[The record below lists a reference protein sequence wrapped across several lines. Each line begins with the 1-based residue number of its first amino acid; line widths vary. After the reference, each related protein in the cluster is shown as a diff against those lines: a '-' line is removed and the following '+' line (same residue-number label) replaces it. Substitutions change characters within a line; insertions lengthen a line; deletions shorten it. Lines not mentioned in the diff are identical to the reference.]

1 MLPERVYQLCHSSKT
16 VSSELARDPN
26 QAPTKVF
33 HKLYSDYHVKD
44 DVSKSEDGRDGPDSL
59 QKALDCGNWGP
70 TKPSNLFLKIYH
82 DALCTLEKNPMAG
95 VVSPPLMGSHGIAPL
110 TIVAPLP
117 DLCRHMA
124 NCIARAET
132 EVFLGTNFWIY
143 SDASTLVTNAFR
155 ELSKRAG
162 RRGTK
167 VVVKMI
173 YDRGDPRQ
181 AYENRLDVPEKKY
194 TSEKVQLPPAEE
206 VPNIDLQVVNY
217 HRPIFGTF
225 HAKFMVVDRRIALL
239 QSSNIQD
246 NDNLE
251 MMVRLEGPIVDA
263 FYDTALISWGKH
275 FDTPFPMLSSPAA
288 GAPIPSLSLMDVSH
302 KEEGQGL
309 SLPEHTTLDQHYD
322 LDLRDEARRVNG
334 TLKPRPGES
343 KTGPVTRHLNT
354 TTQPNTTGD
363 ASDVDQDTSM
373 TPYTISPPH
382 EACPMALVNR
392 EPWGAPNHT
401 SVYTPQN
408 AAFLSAIQNAE
419 HSIFIQTPNMN
430 AEPLLEPLLE
440 AVRRGVVVT
449 CYLCL
454 GYNDAGQLLPFQ
466 NGTNEMISNRLYSSL
481 EKPDQRSRLHIYNY
495 VAKDQTKPIH
505 NKFKRR
511 SCHIKLMI
519 IDGKVAI
526 QEIPD
531 SEEVIVMLRTPHYIN
546 HFRKNNGDVT
556 IHYKRRYRPR
566 IEDFTIGWICPLP
579 LEYAAA
585 KSMLD
590 ELYDESEEHTTG
602 RIYNHEIVI
611 TCLPAGQMGTNAAAA
626 VAARMVSSF
635 PSLKAGLLVG
645 IAGGV
650 PSDKADIR
658 LGDVVIGQPEKSYGG
673 VVQYDFGKTIMGG
686 FQQRIGSLN
695 APSPTLLTAV
705 SKFKSNL
712 SASINNI
719 QDYLDTVSRVK
730 RPHSVPDVL
739 FEASYDHARGKTCHA
754 CRKDMLVRRPQREDS
769 NVRVYFGTI
778 GSGNQLVK
786 DGMTRDKISTNL
798 RGVLCFEMEA
808 AGVVNLLPCL
818 VVRGISDYADSHKNK
833 DFQHF
838 AAVTAAACARQIL
851 LYVPPPSRGFYAQSD
866 AALDHRQHRQTSA
879 ALQKMYLESLKFE
892 QIDSR
897 HRTIRMAHAKT
908 CQWLLSCQE
917 YKDWINPGLSGRHHG
932 IFWIKGKPGTGKSTI
947 MKFALSKTPPQV
959 KDTTIISFFFNAR
972 GNSLEKTVVGM
983 YRSLLCQLLDK
994 LPDLCTMFDL
1004 LPTNQIHGQTP
1015 TWDIETLKH
1024 LFSVAIEHLHGRS
1037 LMCFIDALDEC
1048 DEDQV
1053 RDMLSFFEQLGE
1065 LAVARYQRLLIC
1077 FSSRHYPHIAV
1088 NNATELVLEDQDGH
1102 QQDISNFVHSE
1113 LRAGRSKQV
1122 EQIKE
1127 EVIAR
1132 SSGVFLWVV
1141 LVVQTLNKEY
1151 DRGQVHALK
1160 RRMEQIPDG
1169 LHELLKDILIR
1180 GNHDMENTL
1189 LCLQWLLY
1197 TQRPLSSEELYFAI
1211 LAGIESSAFLAE
1223 WTAAN
1228 VNEEDVNRFILDS
1241 SKGLAELTKSK
1252 SPTVQFIHESVR
1264 DFLRD
1269 EGFAKLNVGSVS
1281 PGPSHE
1287 NLKNC
1292 CLNYVKISLSSI
1304 PLPGTLPPVKSSK
1317 AKRLVQKTSKL
1328 YPFLEYSVQ
1337 YVLYHANAAA
1347 ENGVTQMCFLRD
1359 FPLSS
1364 WIMKNNL
1371 FEKHEIRRYTPA
1383 AQRMYI
1389 LAEKDYGMLLEAE
1402 IKLHHYQDAR
1412 TERYDSPLVAAIM
1425 HSSREAVRTLLTMD
1439 ANTEEILNQS
1449 NSSSRPILS
1458 MASQR
1463 SDAEMIRI
1471 LLDHGAIVDQEGATG
1486 RTSLS
1491 YAATSGNEAIVKLL
1505 LDSGA
1510 NVDSKCRNGR
1520 TPLSYA
1526 AKSGHEGVVT
1536 LLLDR
1541 GADINSK
1548 YSWRN
1553 EALASRDINNCTA
1566 LYWAIQFSQYD
1577 VVESRG
1583 HHGSTPLCQAV
1594 RLQHPWA
1601 ARSLLEKGANLESR
1615 DDDGRAA
1622 LSYAV
1627 DGADVNSRD
1636 NSGRTP
1642 LSYAAERLS
1651 GLGAGADLR
1660 SRDND
1665 GIHDVVMVLEKWQWR
1680 RHTAKY

>member
-1 MLPERVYQLCHSSKT
+1 MK
-16 VSSELARDPN
+16 
-26 QAPTKVF
+26 
-33 HKLYSDYHVKD
+33 
-44 DVSKSEDGRDGPDSL
+44 
-59 QKALDCGNWGP
+59 
-70 TKPSNLFLKIYH
+70 
-82 DALCTLEKNPMAG
+82 
-95 VVSPPLMGSHGIAPL
+95 
-110 TIVAPLP
+110 
-117 DLCRHMA
+117 
-124 NCIARAET
+124 
-132 EVFLGTNFWIY
+132 
-143 SDASTLVTNAFR
+143 
-155 ELSKRAG
+155 
-162 RRGTK
+162 
-167 VVVKMI
+167 
-173 YDRGDPRQ
+173 
-181 AYENRLDVPEKKY
+181 
-194 TSEKVQLPPAEE
+194 
-206 VPNIDLQVVNY
+206 
-217 HRPIFGTF
+217 
-225 HAKFMVVDRRIALL
+225 
-239 QSSNIQD
+239 
-246 NDNLE
+246 
-251 MMVRLEGPIVDA
+251 
-263 FYDTALISWGKH
+263 
-275 FDTPFPMLSSPAA
+275 
-288 GAPIPSLSLMDVSH
+288 
-302 KEEGQGL
+302 
-309 SLPEHTTLDQHYD
+309 
-322 LDLRDEARRVNG
+322 
-334 TLKPRPGES
+334 
-343 KTGPVTRHLNT
+343 
-354 TTQPNTTGD
+354 
-363 ASDVDQDTSM
+363 
-373 TPYTISPPH
+373 
-382 EACPMALVNR
+382 
-392 EPWGAPNHT
+392 
-401 SVYTPQN
+401 
-408 AAFLSAIQNAE
+408 
-419 HSIFIQTPNMN
+419 
-430 AEPLLEPLLE
+430 
-440 AVRRGVVVT
+440 
-449 CYLCL
+449 
-454 GYNDAGQLLPFQ
+454 
-466 NGTNEMISNRLYSSL
+466 
-481 EKPDQRSRLHIYNY
+481 
-495 VAKDQTKPIH
+495 
-505 NKFKRR
+505 
-511 SCHIKLMI
+511 
-519 IDGKVAI
+519 
-526 QEIPD
+526 
-531 SEEVIVMLRTPHYIN
+531 
-546 HFRKNNGDVT
+546 
-556 IHYKRRYRPR
+556 RYRPSV
-566 IEDFTIGWICPLP
+566 EDFTIGWICPLP
-579 LEYAAA
+579 LEYASA

-626 VAARMVSSF
+626 VTARMVSSF
-635 PSLKAGLLVG
+635 PSLKVSLLVG

-650 PSDKADIR
+650 PSHKADIR
-658 LGDVVIGQPEKSYGG
+658 LGDVVIGQPEKIYGG
-673 VVQYDFGKTIMGG
+673 VVQYDFGKTIIGG

-719 QDYLDTVSRVK
+719 QDYLDTVARVK

-739 FEASYDHARGKTCHA
+739 FEASYDHARGETCNA

-769 NVRVYFGTI
+769 NVRVHFGTI

-786 DGMTRDKISTNL
+786 DGMTRDKISTKL
-798 RGVLCFEMEA
+798 GGVLCFEMEA

-833 DFQHF
+833 GFQYF
-838 AAVTAAACARQIL
+838 AASTAAACARQIL
-851 LYVPPPSRGFYAQSD
+851 LYVPPPSRGVCAQSD
-866 AALDHRQHRQTSA
+866 TILDHHRQQRQTSA
-879 ALQKMYLESLKFE
+879 ALQKMYLESLRFE

-947 MKFALSKTPPQV
+947 MKFAFSKTPRQV

-1004 LPTNQIHGQTP
+1004 LPTNQIHSQTP
-1015 TWDIETLKH
+1015 TWDIETLKY
-1024 LFSVAIEHLHGRS
+1024 LFSVAIEQLHGRS
-1037 LMCFIDALDEC
+1037 LMCFVDALDEC

-1065 LAVARYQRLLIC
+1065 FAVDRQQRLLVC

-1151 DRGQVHALK
+1151 DRGQ
-1160 RRMEQIPDG
+1160 
-1169 LHELLKDILIR
+1169 
-1180 GNHDMENTL
+1180 
-1189 LCLQWLLY
+1189 LLY

-1223 WTAAN
+1223 WTSAN

-1287 NLKNC
+1287 TLKNC
-1292 CLNYVKISLSSI
+1292 CLNYVKIGLSSV
-1304 PLPGTLPPVKSSK
+1304 PLPGTLSPVKSYK

-1347 ENGVTQMCFLRD
+1347 ENGVTQMCFLQD

-1389 LAEKDYGMLLEAE
+1389 LAEKDYGMLLETE
-1402 IKLHHYQDAR
+1402 IKLHHYEDAR

-1425 HSSREAVRTLLTMD
+1425 HSSREAVRTLLTME
-1439 ANTEEILNQS
+1439 ANTEDILNQR

-1458 MASQR
+1458 MALQR
-1463 SDAEMIRI
+1463 SDVEMIRI

-1510 NVDSKCRNGR
+1510 NVDSKCPNGR

-1526 AKSGHEGVVT
+1526 AKSGHGGVVT

-1548 YSWRN
+1548 CSYGRTPLSYSADSWRN
-1553 EALASRDINNCTA
+1553 EALAVLLDRGADLESRDVNNCTA
-1566 LYWAIQFSQYD
+1566 LSWAIRFSQYD
-1577 VVESRG
+1577 VVEQLLNQGAEVGSRG

-1594 RLQHPWA
+1594 RLQHPSA
-1601 ARSLLEKGANLESR
+1601 ARSLIGKGANLESR

-1627 DGADVNSRD
+1627 EYGRKATVILLLDSGADVNSRD
-1636 NSGRTP
+1636 NFGRTP
-1642 LSYAAERLS
+1642 LS
-1651 GLGAGADLR
+1651 
-1660 SRDND
+1660 
-1665 GIHDVVMVLEKWQWR
+1665 
-1680 RHTAKY
+1680 

>member
-1 MLPERVYQLCHSSKT
+1 MK
-16 VSSELARDPN
+16 
-26 QAPTKVF
+26 
-33 HKLYSDYHVKD
+33 
-44 DVSKSEDGRDGPDSL
+44 
-59 QKALDCGNWGP
+59 
-70 TKPSNLFLKIYH
+70 
-82 DALCTLEKNPMAG
+82 
-95 VVSPPLMGSHGIAPL
+95 
-110 TIVAPLP
+110 
-117 DLCRHMA
+117 
-124 NCIARAET
+124 
-132 EVFLGTNFWIY
+132 
-143 SDASTLVTNAFR
+143 
-155 ELSKRAG
+155 
-162 RRGTK
+162 
-167 VVVKMI
+167 
-173 YDRGDPRQ
+173 
-181 AYENRLDVPEKKY
+181 
-194 TSEKVQLPPAEE
+194 
-206 VPNIDLQVVNY
+206 
-217 HRPIFGTF
+217 
-225 HAKFMVVDRRIALL
+225 
-239 QSSNIQD
+239 
-246 NDNLE
+246 
-251 MMVRLEGPIVDA
+251 
-263 FYDTALISWGKH
+263 
-275 FDTPFPMLSSPAA
+275 
-288 GAPIPSLSLMDVSH
+288 
-302 KEEGQGL
+302 
-309 SLPEHTTLDQHYD
+309 
-322 LDLRDEARRVNG
+322 
-334 TLKPRPGES
+334 
-343 KTGPVTRHLNT
+343 
-354 TTQPNTTGD
+354 
-363 ASDVDQDTSM
+363 
-373 TPYTISPPH
+373 
-382 EACPMALVNR
+382 
-392 EPWGAPNHT
+392 
-401 SVYTPQN
+401 
-408 AAFLSAIQNAE
+408 
-419 HSIFIQTPNMN
+419 
-430 AEPLLEPLLE
+430 
-440 AVRRGVVVT
+440 
-449 CYLCL
+449 
-454 GYNDAGQLLPFQ
+454 
-466 NGTNEMISNRLYSSL
+466 
-481 EKPDQRSRLHIYNY
+481 
-495 VAKDQTKPIH
+495 
-505 NKFKRR
+505 
-511 SCHIKLMI
+511 
-519 IDGKVAI
+519 
-526 QEIPD
+526 
-531 SEEVIVMLRTPHYIN
+531 
-546 HFRKNNGDVT
+546 
-556 IHYKRRYRPR
+556 RYRPSV
-566 IEDFTIGWICPLP
+566 EDFTIGWICPLP
-579 LEYAAA
+579 LEYASA

-626 VAARMVSSF
+626 VTARMVSSF
-635 PSLKAGLLVG
+635 PSLKVSLLVG

-650 PSDKADIR
+650 PSHKADIR
-658 LGDVVIGQPEKSYGG
+658 LGDVVIGQPEKIYGG
-673 VVQYDFGKTIMGG
+673 VVQYDFGKTIIGG

-719 QDYLDTVSRVK
+719 QDYLDTVARVK

-739 FEASYDHARGKTCHA
+739 FEASYDHARGETCNA

-769 NVRVYFGTI
+769 NVRVHFGTI

-786 DGMTRDKISTNL
+786 DGMTRDKISTKL
-798 RGVLCFEMEA
+798 GGVLCFEMEA

-833 DFQHF
+833 GFQYF
-838 AAVTAAACARQIL
+838 AASTAAACARQIL
-851 LYVPPPSRGFYAQSD
+851 LYVPPPSRGVCAQSD
-866 AALDHRQHRQTSA
+866 TILDHHRQQRQTSA
-879 ALQKMYLESLKFE
+879 ALQKMYLESLRFE

-947 MKFALSKTPPQV
+947 MKFAFSKTPRQV

-1004 LPTNQIHGQTP
+1004 LPTNQIHSQTP
-1015 TWDIETLKH
+1015 TWDIETLKY
-1024 LFSVAIEHLHGRS
+1024 LFSVAIEQLHGRS
-1037 LMCFIDALDEC
+1037 LMCFVDALDEC

-1065 LAVARYQRLLIC
+1065 FAVDRQQRLLVC

-1169 LHELLKDILIR
+1169 LHELLKDILI
-1180 GNHDMENTL
+1180 
-1189 LCLQWLLY
+1189 
-1197 TQRPLSSEELYFAI
+1197 P
-1211 LAGIESSAFLAE
+1211 GIESSAFLAE
-1223 WTAAN
+1223 WTSAN

-1287 NLKNC
+1287 TLKNC
-1292 CLNYVKISLSSI
+1292 CLNYVKIGLSSV
-1304 PLPGTLPPVKSSK
+1304 PLPGTLSPVKSYK

-1347 ENGVTQMCFLRD
+1347 ENGVTQMCFLQD

-1389 LAEKDYGMLLEAE
+1389 LAEKDYGMLLETE
-1402 IKLHHYQDAR
+1402 IKLHHYEDAR

-1425 HSSREAVRTLLTMD
+1425 HSSREAVRTLLTME
-1439 ANTEEILNQS
+1439 ANTEDILNQR

-1458 MASQR
+1458 MALQR
-1463 SDAEMIRI
+1463 SDVEMIRI

-1510 NVDSKCRNGR
+1510 NVDSKCPNGR

-1526 AKSGHEGVVT
+1526 AKSGHGGVVT

-1548 YSWRN
+1548 CSYGRTPLSYSADSWRN
-1553 EALASRDINNCTA
+1553 EALAVLLDRGADLESRDVNNCTA
-1566 LYWAIQFSQYD
+1566 LSWAIRFSQYD
-1577 VVESRG
+1577 VVEQLLNQGAEVGSRG

-1594 RLQHPWA
+1594 RLQHPSA
-1601 ARSLLEKGANLESR
+1601 ARSLIGKGANLESR

-1627 DGADVNSRD
+1627 EYGRKATVILLLDSGADVNSRD
-1636 NSGRTP
+1636 NF
-1642 LSYAAERLS
+1642 AAERLS
-1651 GLGAGADLR
+1651 GLGAVTIVELLLWQGADLR
-1660 SRDND
+1660 SRDDDGNTPLD
-1665 GIHDVVMVLEKWQWR
+1665 HATRRGIHDVVMVLEKWQWR

>member
-1 MLPERVYQLCHSSKT
+1 MK
-16 VSSELARDPN
+16 
-26 QAPTKVF
+26 
-33 HKLYSDYHVKD
+33 
-44 DVSKSEDGRDGPDSL
+44 
-59 QKALDCGNWGP
+59 
-70 TKPSNLFLKIYH
+70 
-82 DALCTLEKNPMAG
+82 
-95 VVSPPLMGSHGIAPL
+95 
-110 TIVAPLP
+110 
-117 DLCRHMA
+117 
-124 NCIARAET
+124 
-132 EVFLGTNFWIY
+132 
-143 SDASTLVTNAFR
+143 
-155 ELSKRAG
+155 
-162 RRGTK
+162 
-167 VVVKMI
+167 
-173 YDRGDPRQ
+173 
-181 AYENRLDVPEKKY
+181 
-194 TSEKVQLPPAEE
+194 
-206 VPNIDLQVVNY
+206 
-217 HRPIFGTF
+217 
-225 HAKFMVVDRRIALL
+225 
-239 QSSNIQD
+239 
-246 NDNLE
+246 
-251 MMVRLEGPIVDA
+251 
-263 FYDTALISWGKH
+263 
-275 FDTPFPMLSSPAA
+275 
-288 GAPIPSLSLMDVSH
+288 
-302 KEEGQGL
+302 
-309 SLPEHTTLDQHYD
+309 
-322 LDLRDEARRVNG
+322 
-334 TLKPRPGES
+334 
-343 KTGPVTRHLNT
+343 
-354 TTQPNTTGD
+354 
-363 ASDVDQDTSM
+363 
-373 TPYTISPPH
+373 
-382 EACPMALVNR
+382 
-392 EPWGAPNHT
+392 
-401 SVYTPQN
+401 
-408 AAFLSAIQNAE
+408 
-419 HSIFIQTPNMN
+419 
-430 AEPLLEPLLE
+430 
-440 AVRRGVVVT
+440 
-449 CYLCL
+449 
-454 GYNDAGQLLPFQ
+454 
-466 NGTNEMISNRLYSSL
+466 
-481 EKPDQRSRLHIYNY
+481 
-495 VAKDQTKPIH
+495 
-505 NKFKRR
+505 
-511 SCHIKLMI
+511 
-519 IDGKVAI
+519 
-526 QEIPD
+526 
-531 SEEVIVMLRTPHYIN
+531 
-546 HFRKNNGDVT
+546 
-556 IHYKRRYRPR
+556 RYRPR
-566 IEDFTIGWICPLP
+566 VEDFTIGWICPLP
-579 LEYAAA
+579 LEYASA

-626 VAARMVSSF
+626 VTARMVSSF
-635 PSLKAGLLVG
+635 PSLKVSLLVG

-650 PSDKADIR
+650 PSHKADIR

-673 VVQYDFGKTIMGG
+673 VVQYDFGKTIIGG

-719 QDYLDTVSRVK
+719 QDYLDTVARVK

-739 FEASYDHARGKTCHA
+739 FEASYDHARGETCNA

-769 NVRVYFGTI
+769 NVRVHFGTI

-786 DGMTRDKISTNL
+786 DGMTRDKISTKL
-798 RGVLCFEMEA
+798 GGVLCFEMEA

-833 DFQHF
+833 DFQYF
-838 AAVTAAACARQIL
+838 AASTAAACARQIL
-851 LYVPPPSRGFYAQSD
+851 LYVPPPSRGVCAQSD
-866 AALDHRQHRQTSA
+866 TILDHHRQQRQTSA
-879 ALQKMYLESLKFE
+879 ALQKMYLESLRFE

-917 YKDWINPGLSGRHHG
+917 YKDWINPGLTGRHHG

-947 MKFALSKTPPQV
+947 MKFAFSKTPRQV

-1004 LPTNQIHGQTP
+1004 LPTNQIHSQTP
-1015 TWDIETLKH
+1015 TWDIETLKY
-1024 LFSVAIEHLHGRS
+1024 LFSVAIEQLHGRS
-1037 LMCFIDALDEC
+1037 LMCFVDALDEC

-1065 LAVARYQRLLIC
+1065 FAVDRQQRLLVC

-1223 WTAAN
+1223 WTSAN

-1287 NLKNC
+1287 TLKNC
-1292 CLNYVKISLSSI
+1292 CLNYVKIGLSSV
-1304 PLPGTLPPVKSSK
+1304 PLPGTLPPVKSYK

-1347 ENGVTQMCFLRD
+1347 ENGVTQMCFLQD

-1389 LAEKDYGMLLEAE
+1389 LAEKDYGMLLETE
-1402 IKLHHYQDAR
+1402 IKLHHYEDAR

-1425 HSSREAVRTLLTMD
+1425 HSSREAVRTLLTME
-1439 ANTEEILNQS
+1439 ANTEDILNQR

-1458 MASQR
+1458 MALQR
-1463 SDAEMIRI
+1463 SDVEMIRI

-1510 NVDSKCRNGR
+1510 NVDSKCPNGR

-1526 AKSGHEGVVT
+1526 AKSGHGGVVT

-1548 YSWRN
+1548 CSYGRTPLSYSADSWRN
-1553 EALASRDINNCTA
+1553 EALAVLLDRGADLESRDVNNCTA
-1566 LYWAIQFSQYD
+1566 LSWAIRFSQYD
-1577 VVESRG
+1577 VVEQLLNQGAEVESRG

-1594 RLQHPWA
+1594 RLQHPSA
-1601 ARSLLEKGANLESR
+1601 ARSLIGKGANLESR

-1627 DGADVNSRD
+1627 EYGRKATVILLLDSGADVNSRD
-1636 NSGRTP
+1636 NFGRTP

-1651 GLGAGADLR
+1651 GLGAVTIVELLLWQGADLR
-1660 SRDND
+1660 SRDDDGNTPLD
-1665 GIHDVVMVLEKWQWR
+1665 HATRRGIHDVVMVLEKWQWR

>member
-1 MLPERVYQLCHSSKT
+1 
-16 VSSELARDPN
+16 
-26 QAPTKVF
+26 
-33 HKLYSDYHVKD
+33 
-44 DVSKSEDGRDGPDSL
+44 
-59 QKALDCGNWGP
+59 
-70 TKPSNLFLKIYH
+70 
-82 DALCTLEKNPMAG
+82 
-95 VVSPPLMGSHGIAPL
+95 
-110 TIVAPLP
+110 
-117 DLCRHMA
+117 MA

-162 RRGTK
+162 GRGTK

-194 TSEKVQLPPAEE
+194 TSGKVQLPPAEE

-217 HRPIFGTF
+217 HRPILGTF

-309 SLPEHTTLDQHYD
+309 TLPEHTTLDQHYD

-363 ASDVDQDTSM
+363 APDVDQDTSM

-481 EKPDQRSRLHIYNY
+481 EKPDERSRLRIYNY

-526 QEIPD
+526 QGNGNLDTQSFYHSQEVNILID
-531 SEEVIVMLRTPHYIN
+531 SPIICRSWLETINRNQNTGLYGAVSPEDGCWHDASTGEVPEGSIGVNPGR
-546 HFRKNNGDVT
+546 FSWAKGVVGAVQ
-556 IHYKRRYRPR
+556 RRYRPR
-566 IEDFTIGWICPLP
+566 VENFTIGWICPLP

-585 KSMLD
+585 KSLLD

-626 VAARMVSSF
+626 VAARMVSRF

-719 QDYLDTVSRVK
+719 QDYLDTVAQVK
-730 RPHSVPDVL
+730 RPDSVPDVL
-739 FEASYDHARGKTCHA
+739 FEASYDHARGETCHT

-769 NVRVYFGTI
+769 NVRVHFGTI
-778 GSGNQLVK
+778 GSGNQLLK

-798 RGVLCFEMEA
+798 GGVLCFEMEA

-838 AAVTAAACARQIL
+838 AAATAAACARQIL
-851 LYVPPPSRGFYAQSD
+851 F
-866 AALDHRQHRQTSA
+866 
-879 ALQKMYLESLKFE
+879 
-892 QIDSR
+892 
-897 HRTIRMAHAKT
+897 
-908 CQWLLSCQE
+908 
-917 YKDWINPGLSGRHHG
+917 
-932 IFWIKGKPGTGKSTI
+932 
-947 MKFALSKTPPQV
+947 
-959 KDTTIISFFFNAR
+959 
-972 GNSLEKTVVGM
+972 
-983 YRSLLCQLLDK
+983 
-994 LPDLCTMFDL
+994 
-1004 LPTNQIHGQTP
+1004 
-1015 TWDIETLKH
+1015 
-1024 LFSVAIEHLHGRS
+1024 VAIEHLHGRS

-1223 WTAAN
+1223 WTSVN

-1241 SKGLAELTKSK
+1241 SKGLAEVTKSK

-1269 EGFAKLNVGSVS
+1269 ERFAKLNVGSVS

-1287 NLKNC
+1287 TLKNC
-1292 CLNYVKISLSSI
+1292 CLNYVKVGLSSV

-1347 ENGVTQMCFLRD
+1347 ENGVTQMCFLQD

-1389 LAEKDYGMLLEAE
+1389 LAEKDYWMLLEAE

-1439 ANTEEILNQS
+1439 ANTEDILNQS

-1505 LDSGA
+1505 LDCGA

-1548 YSWRN
+1548 CSYGRTPLSYSADSWRN
-1553 EALASRDINNCTA
+1553 EALAVLLDRGADLESRDINNCTA

-1577 VVESRG
+1577 VVEKLLNQGAEMESRG

-1601 ARSLLEKGANLESR
+1601 ARSLLENGANLESR

-1627 DGADVNSRD
+1627 EYGRKATVILLLDSGADVNSRD

-1651 GLGAGADLR
+1651 GLGAVAIVELLLWQGADLR

-1665 GIHDVVMVLEKWQWR
+1665 GNTPLDHATRRGIHDVVMVLEKWQWR